1 MLIKTRKNGWAIML
15 GMVCMMAG
23 VAIGSGLF
31 R

>member
-1 MLIKTRKNGWAIML
+1 MIKNRKNPWAIML

-23 VAIGSGLF
+23 VAVGSGLL